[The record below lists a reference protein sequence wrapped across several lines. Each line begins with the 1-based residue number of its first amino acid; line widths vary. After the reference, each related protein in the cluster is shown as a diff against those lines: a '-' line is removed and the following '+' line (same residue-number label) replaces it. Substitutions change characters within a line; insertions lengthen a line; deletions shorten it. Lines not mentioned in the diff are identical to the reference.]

1 MRLKLLLISALFIL
15 LIPTLAQAT
24 IHYASATGSASW
36 ASSIS
41 QSTPCSATTAMSNAL
56 AGDTVY
62 FRGGIYALGQSD
74 NNIKGVGVLTPSH
87 SGTSDTNR
95 IVFEAYPGETPHL
108 RTTVS
113 GSIISRAWG
122 DTGHDYT
129 TLRGFTISGI
139 GAVNGNFG
147 SVGIGNGS
155 IGTVIDRCIFVG
167 DPAGGTNTDNISGI
181 AFGEDSNYTVIS
193 NCTFT
198 DYWDTSNNHNTSAIK
213 TYFAQ
218 YLTVTNCNFIHSTVA
233 IYNKQASNF
242 NNYSNNYIYNSN
254 TAILVN
260 VDNVGNSSNGTVAN
274 NIIID
279 SSYSAL
285 TLERQSTNYTPN
297 WAINNNT
304 IYNHSTTARMISIN
318 NSTGRYVYNNI
329 LGGNVNEGTVRYI
342 ADSTIDADDHNLY
355 YNTVF
360 SVYRNTT
367 NYSSL
372 SAWQASGVLTG
383 GGNPGVGSLRTVTQ
397 NIWQNSSGTLSQIN
411 DFILVSGSPALNTG
425 RTGNIGAN
433 PTTVGVTNL
442 TNFSV
447 ITNLGGIGSNG
458 EKGVLS
464 LKSNIIKTNLSL
476 GSSGNYT
483 PLSSLILVSKIIIK
497 KINILI
503 Q

>member
-1 MRLKLLLISALFIL
+1 
-15 LIPTLAQAT
+15 
-24 IHYASATGSASW
+24 
-36 ASSIS
+36 
-41 QSTPCSATTAMSNAL
+41 
-56 AGDTVY
+56 
-62 FRGGIYALGQSD
+62 
-74 NNIKGVGVLTPSH
+74 
-87 SGTSDTNR
+87 
-95 IVFEAYPGETPHL
+95 
-108 RTTVS
+108 
-113 GSIISRAWG
+113 
-122 DTGHDYT
+122 
-129 TLRGFTISGI
+129 
-139 GAVNGNFG
+139 
-147 SVGIGNGS
+147 
-155 IGTVIDRCIFVG
+155 
-167 DPAGGTNTDNISGI
+167 
-181 AFGEDSNYTVIS
+181 
-193 NCTFT
+193 
-198 DYWDTSNNHNTSAIK
+198 
-213 TYFAQ
+213 
-218 YLTVTNCNFIHSTVA
+218 
-233 IYNKQASNF
+233 
-242 NNYSNNYIYNSN
+242 
-254 TAILVN
+254 
-260 VDNVGNSSNGTVAN
+260 VAN

-285 TLERQSTNYTPN
+285 TLERQSANYTPN
-297 WAINNNT
+297 WTINNNT
-304 IYNHSTTARMISIN
+304 IYNHSTASRMISIN

-329 LGGNVNEGTVRYI
+329 LGGNVSEGSVRYI

-372 SAWQASGVLTG
+372 AAWQASGVLTG